1 MATNIPDP
9 NDTQWL
15 LDLLT
20 ECQLESFYTQIKD
33 ELQITRLAHFD
44 YVHSDDLAKIGL
56 SKPRIRQL
64 VDHVKKKRAQQW
76 RKNILSKLIGGGKQI
91 NHQTSSKKSSAESAE
106 TVTKN
111 TSSQALTC
119 LIHEK
124 DITLSIKLGDGSFGV
139 VKRGEWNSLNGIIPV
154 AVKVLKADT
163 LSPHVFEEFFKE
175 VQAMHTLDHPNL
187 IRLFGVVLSQPMMM
201 VTELAESGS
210 LLDFLRKQCKCISLS
225 LIWNFTVQI
234 ATGMAYLES
243 KRFLHRDLAC
253 RNVLIAKGNK
263 IKIADFGL
271 MRALPQQDEVYVMT
285 EPKKVPF
292 PWCAPESLRYRQFSH
307 ASDTW
312 MFAVTIWECYTFGED
327 PWIGL
332 NGSQILKKIDREG
345 ERLHHPDAC
354 PPDVYQLMLQ
364 CWDKTPTERPTFA
377 AIKEFLVGQAPQLVK
392 ATSTYCV
399 EGRLKIEQNDT
410 IAIIDGRPELK
421 FLKGQNQRTFEI
433 GTFPRNIL
441 EVLRFNRH
449 GTLNTISRPVHGTL
463 QHVAH
468 GSTIGQCWGSPSFI
482 DSTYNGTVQMRQKS
496 ADQVSKNSRQQKA
509 VSEHFAKEKKTTA
522 NKQFSYNKL
531 VNEQRMQNEQQA
543 MQNTIT
549 NRPKPARP
557 PAPHIQ
563 QTEGILIDL
572 SPEEIRSMNINLQ
585 SQSNAMLTQTGCL
598 LDDPIDV
605 PTDGMEE
612 QLQNIQRI
620 PPPYPMPPQY
630 PNNTTNVINDPFD
643 TTHITPVENLYA
655 NSSVPFT
662 MVEPIYNN
670 NPNQYAITGA
680 LTTVTN
686 TMSSSSHDPLNEL
699 LSASLAS
706 LSIASTCNQNENIN
720 GQPVTPKRVEKQ
732 MLSEQL
738 QGAKENTQVRVNLE
752 QVMNMQVP
760 MTTRN
765 YDFTPYSQMS
775 VLQTNQNVSNGNY
788 SNSYVSQTMNDD
800 RSVIYDSNIY
810 NSVAGDSVYSEN
822 FYDAVQSQTPSAIYD
837 TTASIYGTN
846 INQQQAIYD
855 EVAAYEE
862 IGAWRPQTAVLR
874 PAPAP
879 PTSSSPMLSQQQI
892 NRRLEKINQQYGR
905 VAELMNKLS
914 MDNMTEDEATEALES
929 TNWNQ
934 DLATRHFKIERLSKL
949 GVASREKCEE
959 TLIKTG
965 WSLQVAASVLL
976 ES

>member
-1 MATNIPDP
+1 M
-9 NDTQWL
+9 
-15 LDLLT
+15 
-20 ECQLESFYTQIKD
+20 
-33 ELQITRLAHFD
+33 
-44 YVHSDDLAKIGL
+44 
-56 SKPRIRQL
+56 
-64 VDHVKKKRAQQW
+64 
-76 RKNILSKLIGGGKQI
+76 
-91 NHQTSSKKSSAESAE
+91 
-106 TVTKN
+106 
-111 TSSQALTC
+111 
-119 LIHEK
+119 
-124 DITLSIKLGDGSFGV
+124 
-139 VKRGEWNSLNGIIPV
+139 
-154 AVKVLKADT
+154 
-163 LSPHVFEEFFKE
+163 
-175 VQAMHTLDHPNL
+175 
-187 IRLFGVVLSQPMMM
+187 
-201 VTELAESGS
+201 
-210 LLDFLRKQCKCISLS
+210 
-225 LIWNFTVQI
+225 
-234 ATGMAYLES
+234 
-243 KRFLHRDLAC
+243 
-253 RNVLIAKGNK
+253 
-263 IKIADFGL
+263 
-271 MRALPQQDEVYVMT
+271 
-285 EPKKVPF
+285 
-292 PWCAPESLRYRQFSH
+292 
-307 ASDTW
+307 
-312 MFAVTIWECYTFGED
+312 
-327 PWIGL
+327 
-332 NGSQILKKIDREG
+332 
-345 ERLHHPDAC
+345 
-354 PPDVYQLMLQ
+354 
-364 CWDKTPTERPTFA
+364 
-377 AIKEFLVGQAPQLVK
+377 K

-468 GSTIGQCWGSPSFI
+468 GSAVGQCWGSPSFI
-482 DSTYNGTVQMRQKS
+482 DSAYNSSSNSSAGVVQMRQKS

-531 VNEQRMQNEQQA
+531 VNEQRMQNEHHT
-543 MQNTIT
+543 MQNTMK

-572 SPEEIRSMNINLQ
+572 SPEEIRSINLNLQ
-585 SQSNAMLTQTGCL
+585 SQNNVMLTTQTGCL

-605 PTDGMEE
+605 PTDGTEE
-612 QLQNIQRI
+612 QQQQNIIQRI

-630 PNNTTNVINDPFD
+630 SNNTTNVINDPFD

-662 MVEPIYNN
+662 LEPIYNN
-670 NPNQYAITGA
+670 NPNQYATTTGA
-680 LTTVTN
+680 MTTITN
-686 TMSSSSHDPLNEL
+686 TMPSSSHDPLNEL

-706 LSIASTCNQNENIN
+706 LSIATTYNQNENIN

-760 MTTRN
+760 MTRN
-765 YDFTPYSQMS
+765 YDFTPRSQIQSFSSSSSSSLS

-800 RSVIYDSNIY
+800 RSVLYDSNIY
-810 NSVAGDSVYSEN
+810 NSVAGDSIYTEN
-822 FYDAVQSQTPSAIYD
+822 FYDAVQSPTPSVIYD
-837 TTASIYGTN
+837 TTASIYGTS

-862 IGAWRPQTAVLR
+862 IGAWRPQAAALR

-879 PTSSSPMLSQQQI
+879 PTQSSPMLSQQQI

-914 MDNMTEDEATEALES
+914 MDNMTEDEATEALEA

-934 DLATRHFKIERLSKL
+934 DLATRHFKIERLSK
-949 GVASREKCEE
+949 
-959 TLIKTG
+959 
-965 WSLQVAASVLL
+965 
-976 ES
+976 